1 MASSKKRSARVSKGL
16 RILAAIRL
24 KETDGMPVEIEK
36 NIYIGSIGAAINNDK
51 LLEIGITD
59 ILSLCGD
66 IGCEK
71 MDNVVYKYY
80 NVSDKPEKNMELFV
94 ILKECINYID
104 QVISKNNNNN
114 NNTKRKKI
122 LIHCMMGKSRSAT
135 IIIAYLMYKNN
146 IGWMEALRCV
156 REKRSIVE
164 PNLGFISLLKQ
175 FEKDHYLCTY
185 DIITE
190 KLRI

>member
-1 MASSKKRSARVSKGL
+1 MAYLKKRSARVSKGL

-80 NVSDKPEKNMELFV
+80 NVSDKPEKNNFLYSLF
-94 ILKECINYID
+94 Y
-104 QVISKNNNNN
+104 
-114 NNTKRKKI
+114 
-122 LIHCMMGKSRSAT
+122 
-135 IIIAYLMYKNN
+135 
-146 IGWMEALRCV
+146 
-156 REKRSIVE
+156 
-164 PNLGFISLLKQ
+164 
-175 FEKDHYLCTY
+175 
-185 DIITE
+185 
-190 KLRI
+190 

>member
-80 NVSDKPEKNMELFV
+80 NVSDKPEKNTELFV
-94 ILKECINYID
+94 ILKECI
-104 QVISKNNNNN
+104 
-114 NNTKRKKI
+114 R
-122 LIHCMMGKSRSAT
+122 
-135 IIIAYLMYKNN
+135 
-146 IGWMEALRCV
+146 
-156 REKRSIVE
+156 
-164 PNLGFISLLKQ
+164 
-175 FEKDHYLCTY
+175 
-185 DIITE
+185 
-190 KLRI
+190 